1 MVLFSIVVDMDT
13 VDKLRMLSADSQYDL
28 ACACATGNDDR
39 RHRGL
44 DGKWLYPVP
53 LAAGGKGIM
62 FKTLL
67 SNACSSDCRYCP
79 LRQNGNT
86 PRCTLQ
92 PEEVAKAFTDH
103 LRKQWLLGMFMSSG
117 IQGNADQAMDKLIAS
132 ADILRRKYQY
142 RGYIHLKVIPGASE
156 AAIDAALRVSSA
168 VSLNIEVPGRKH
180 FQKLSAY
187 KDFDRDIVRPL
198 KYIAAQTAK
207 GMRHERIKTTTQ
219 FIVGASDEND
229 REIIT
234 YLDGIYN
241 RLKMDRAYFSAYQ
254 SGLGESSIP
263 GEILTTTPPLTRH
276 PFASEGEFNT
286 ALLMREHRLY
296 QADFLLRR
304 YRFEAN
310 ELVFDTH
317 GNFDLV
323 EDPKMAWAKRHPE
336 RFPVAVATADRETL
350 LRVPGLGPTSVERI
364 LTSRRLGRIASPA
377 DIGIR
382 GKNAEKVKTYCQF

>member
-1 MVLFSIVVDMDT
+1 
-13 VDKLRMLSADSQYDL
+13 
-28 ACACATGNDDR
+28 
-39 RHRGL
+39 

-53 LAAGGKGIM
+53 LAAGGKGIL

-79 LRQNGNT
+79 LRHDGNAR
-86 PRCTLQ
+86 RCTLQ

-103 LRKQWLLGMFMSSG
+103 LRKQWLLGLFLSSG
-117 IQGNADQAMDKLIAS
+117 IQGNADQTMEKLIAS

-156 AAIDAALRVSSA
+156 AAIDEALRLSSA

-207 GMRHERIKTTTQ
+207 GMRHERIKTSTQ

-254 SGLGESSIP
+254 EEVVRGQGSGVSDQWSVVSGQSERGGDL
-263 GEILTTTPPLTRH
+263 LT
-276 PFASEGEFNT
+276 
-286 ALLMREHRLY
+286 REHRLY

-304 YRFEAN
+304 YHFEAT
-310 ELVFDTH
+310 ELVYDERGH
-317 GNFDLV
+317 FDLT
-323 EDPKMAWAKRHPE
+323 EDPKLTWAKRHPE
-336 RFPVAVATADRETL
+336 RFPVPVATADRETL
-350 LRVPGLGPTSVERI
+350 LRVPGLGPTYVHRI
-364 LTSRRLGRIASPA
+364 LSMRRLGRIASLA
-377 DIGIR
+377 DIGVR
-382 GKNAEKVKTYCQF
+382 GKNADKVKSYCLF